1 MHKEV
6 QVQILVSRAR
16 PAKVLAHGLR
26 DQLVPSVA
34 VIPEQARRAEHRVAH
49 LISVKVAKR
58 EARALAGKLVVRLH
72 GVLQA
77 AGFAYD
83 GQGAIAHGDDLRQT
97 AGLKLR
103 RHQEHISGGIH
114 ALRQR
119 RVKLDTRGHGAGVL
133 VLEVAQAV
141 LVVAVAG
148 AQHGHLNAA
157 GQDAVERVHDQVHA
171 LLARQARDH
180 HHKRAVVANLEP
192 QLLLQLGLAHGLART
207 VFNRV
212 VGGNA
217 LVGRRVKASHI
228 NAIQN
233 ALQRIGALAQHTVQ
247 ALAKLGRLDL
257 ARIGGA
263 HRGDGV
269 GIAQRAQHVVDAAGV
284 ATQLRGGGGNM
295 RHTQDVLHHGVAKL
309 ALERHVVD
317 REHGLDAVVQR
328 QALVEL
334 AQKHGR
340 QCRLPVVAVQDV
352 ALKAGRQVLQ
362 TLGDGLGEERKTLAV
377 VKEAVRIVARKVAFV
392 VDEHIGDAV
401 VLELLETAVLV
412 APAQAHVKVGE
423 VLHLRLVFVLDGGV
437 LGHHHDNLGAGAH
450 ERRRQ
455 RARHV
460 TQTTGL
466 NKRCALGRGKHDLHL
481 FAGIC
486 HIVSYVAIRE

>member
-6 QVQILVSRAR
+6 QVQILVGRTR

-26 DQLVPSVA
+26 DQLVPGLA
-34 VIPEQARRAEHRVAH
+34 VVPEQACRAEHGVAH
-49 LISVKVAKR
+49 FVAVKVAKR

-72 GVLQA
+72 GVLQTA
-77 AGFAYD
+77 SLAHD
-83 GQGAIAHGDDLRQT
+83 GQGAVAHGDDLRQA

-103 RHQEHISGGIH
+103 RHQEHVGGGVH
-114 ALRQR
+114 TLRQR
-119 RVKLDTRGHGAGVL
+119 RIELDARGHGAGVL

-148 AQHGHLNAA
+148 AQHRHLHAA
-157 GQDAVERVHDQVHA
+157 GQNAVERVHDQVHA

-180 HHKRAVVANLEP
+180 HHQRTVVANLEP
-192 QLLLQLGLAHGLART
+192 QLFLQLGLAHGLAGA
-207 VFNRV
+207 VLHGV
-212 VGGNA
+212 VRGNA
-217 LVGRRVKASHI
+217 LVGRRVKARHV
-228 NAIQN
+228 NAVEN
-233 ALQRIGALAQHTVQ
+233 ALQRVGALAQHAVQ

-284 ATQLRGGGGNM
+284 ATQLRSCRRNV
-295 RHTQDVLHHGVAKL
+295 RHAQDVLHHGVAKL

-317 REHGLDAVVQR
+317 REHGLYTVVQR

-362 TLGDGLGEERKTLAV
+362 ALGDGLGEERKALAV
-377 VKEAVRIVARKVAFV
+377 VKEAVRIVASKVALV
-392 VDEHIGDAV
+392 VDEHIRDAV
-401 VLELLETAVLV
+401 VLEFLEPAVLV

-423 VLHLRLVFVLDGGV
+423 MLHLRLVLVLDGGV
-437 LGHHHDNLGAGAH
+437 LGHHYDDFGAGAH
-450 ERRRQ
+450 KRRRQ

-460 TQTTGL
+460 AQATGL
-466 NKRCALGRGKHDLHL
+466 YKRCALGRGKHDLHL
-481 FAGIC
+481 FAGFC
-486 HIVSYVAIRE
+486 HIVSHVAIRE

>member
-6 QVQILVSRAR
+6 QVQILVGRAR

-26 DQLVPSVA
+26 DQLVPGIAVVPEQACRTEHGVAHLVA
-34 VIPEQARRAEHRVAH
+34 VIVG
-49 LISVKVAKR
+49 KR
-58 EARALAGKLVVRLH
+58 EACALAGKLVVRLH

-77 AGFAYD
+77 TGLAHD
-83 GQGAIAHGDDLRQT
+83 GQGAVAHGNDLRQA

-103 RHQEHISGGIH
+103 RHQEHVGGSIH

-119 RVKLDTRGHGAGVL
+119 RIELDACGHGAGVL

-148 AQHGHLNAA
+148 AQHRHLHAS
-157 GQDAVERVHDQVHA
+157 GQNAVERVHDQIQA

-180 HHKRAVVANLEP
+180 HHKRAVVANFEP
-192 QLLLQLGLAHGLART
+192 QLFLQLGLAHGLPGT
-207 VFNRV
+207 VLDRV
-212 VGGNA
+212 VGGDA
-217 LVGRRVKASHI
+217 LVGRRVKARDVD
-228 NAIQN
+228 AIQN
-233 ALQRIGALAQHTVQ
+233 ALQRVGTLAQNAVQ
-247 ALAKLGRLDL
+247 ALAKFGRLDL
-257 ARIGGA
+257 VGIGGA

-269 GIAQRAQHVVDAAGV
+269 GIAQGAQHVVDAAGV
-284 ATQLRGGGGNM
+284 ATQLRGGRRNM
-295 RHTQDVLHHGVAKL
+295 RHAQDVLHHGVAKL

-328 QALVEL
+328 KALVEL
-334 AQKHGR
+334 AQEHGR
-340 QCRLPVVAVQDV
+340 QCRLPVIAVQNV

-362 TLGDGLGEERKTLAV
+362 ALGDGLGEKRKALAV
-377 VKEAVRIVARKVAFV
+377 IKEAVRIVARKVALV

-437 LGHHHDNLGAGAH
+437 LGHHHDDFGAGAH
-450 ERRRQ
+450 KRRRQ

-460 TQTTGL
+460 AQATGL
-466 NKRCALGRGKHDLHL
+466 HKRCALGRGKHDLHL

-486 HIVSYVAIRE
+486 HIVSHVAIRE

>member
-6 QVQILVSRAR
+6 QIQILIGRAR

-26 DQLVPSVA
+26 DQLVPSVT
-34 VIPEQARRAEHRVAH
+34 VIPEQARRAEHGVAH
-49 LISVKVAKR
+49 LVAVKVAKR
-58 EARALAGKLVVRLH
+58 EARALTSKLVVRYH

-77 AGFAYD
+77 TGLAHD
-83 GQGAIAHGDDLRQT
+83 GQGAVAHGDNLRQA

-103 RHQEHISGGIH
+103 RHQEHVGGGVH

-119 RVKLDTRGHGAGVL
+119 RIKLDTRGHGAGVL
-133 VLEVAQAV
+133 VLEITQAV

-148 AQHGHLNAA
+148 AQHRHLHAA
-157 GQDAVERVHDQVHA
+157 GQNAVERVHDQVHA
-171 LLARQARDH
+171 LLARQTRDH
-180 HHKRAVVANLEP
+180 NHERTVVAHLEP
-192 QLLLQLGLAHGLART
+192 QLFLQFCLADGLAGAVL
-207 VFNRV
+207 NGV

-217 LVGRRVKASHI
+217 LVGRRVKARHI
-228 NAIQN
+228 DAIQN
-233 ALQRIGALAQHTVQ
+233 ALQRVGALAQHAVQ

-257 ARIGGA
+257 VGIGGA

-284 ATQLRGGGGNM
+284 ATQLRGGRRNM
-295 RHTQDVLHHGVAKL
+295 RHAQDVLHHGVAKL

-317 REHGLDAVVQR
+317 REHGLDAVIQR

-334 AQKHGR
+334 AQEHGR
-340 QCRLPVVAVQDV
+340 QCRLPVIAVQDV

-362 TLGDGLGEERKTLAV
+362 ALGDGLGEERKALAV
-377 VKEAVRIVARKVAFV
+377 VKEAVRIIARKVALV

-401 VLELLETAVLV
+401 VLELLEPAVLV

-423 VLHLRLVFVLDGGV
+423 VLHLRLVLILDGGV
-437 LGHHHDNLGAGAH
+437 LGHHHDNFGAGAH
-450 ERRRQ
+450 KRRRQ

-460 TQTTGL
+460 AQATGL
-466 NKRCALGRGKHDLHL
+466 HKRCALGRGKHDLHL
-481 FAGIC
+481 FAGIS
-486 HIVSYVAIRE
+486 HIVSHVVIRE